1 MTSPSG
7 HPPVGQA
14 AASEAAGMVV
24 HGIEPTGPDAGAN
37 GSAVASSAGV
47 PASAVAGSA
56 PADAESASAGSV
68 STGAALVTASLASVV
83 AGPASADTA
92 LADGGPAGADGGL
105 VRSASVSAGP
115 VTAATGRAAARDAA
129 ASGAAA
135 PSERSAASDR
145 VAGLGTGPRPY
156 RAGPKWAWFLPSALA
171 LLVSLWGITTP
182 SFWRDEAATIAAV
195 RRPFGELIKMLGNVD
210 AVHSVYYIAMWP
222 LVHAFGPGELVL
234 RLPSAL
240 AMSAAAAGVAAIGRR
255 LISPWAGLAAGVLFA
270 FLPVVS
276 RYGQEGRSYAAVI
289 LMAVIASYF
298 LVRVLEAGPTG
309 AGTAASSRRSVA
321 SRLRGSSPAQLRW
334 PTPPPASGDE
344 QGPEPAGS
352 RGAAPARRRWLVAYG
367 ASLAVLGMVNIFG
380 LLLIGGHAVTVAL
393 QYRRHAGDH
402 AVRRLAIGW
411 LIAVIAGVVV
421 TSPLLVFGWMEH
433 SQIAWLAVNT
443 PKLSTLLQLTG
454 SFIATVSIVVVIG
467 VAFVVAIESTTQW
480 RKSHLPRLLSELTL
494 PWLVVPPVVLLAASL
509 ISPVYTSRYILIC
522 VPPIALL
529 GGAAIAALG
538 RIGGP
543 IALVAVVLA
552 GVPGTGGQ
560 LAVRS
565 AAGHYDDIRGIDQI
579 VATQKQPGD
588 VVLYTNPNA
597 ESFGSAY
604 SFGLGT
610 LPNIAQQEAAIP
622 SGTLAGK
629 QLQPLAAIQAKL
641 RLVSRVW
648 IVEIN
653 KCVSPPQLLRPN
665 GTSLGAALQGLP
677 LHFVRFWHDHGDWL
691 LLYAHG
697 ADGPGSQF
705 VQPETTC
712 PPTTTL
718 ATS

>member
-7 HPPVGQA
+7 LPPVGQA
-14 AASEAAGMVV
+14 AASQATGMVV
-24 HGIEPTGPDAGAN
+24 HGREPTGTDVMAN
-37 GSAVASSAGV
+37 GSAVAS
-47 PASAVAGSA
+47 PASVGATLVNAGLARLEAGSA
-56 PADAESASAGSV
+56 LAD
-68 STGAALVTASLASVV
+68 
-83 AGPASADTA
+83 AGPARSGASAARTGAMPA
-92 LADGGPAGADGGL
+92 LAGE
-105 VRSASVSAGP
+105 R
-115 VTAATGRAAARDAA
+115 ATTKDATTQDERPA
-129 ASGAAA
+129 ASIKD
-135 PSERSAASDR
+135 ERSAASGQG
-145 VAGLGTGPRPY
+145 AEPAAGPRPY
-156 RAGPKWAWFLPSALA
+156 QAGPKWAWFLPSAITLA
-171 LLVSLWGITTP
+171 VSLWDITKP

-195 RRPFGELIKMLGNVD
+195 RRPFRDLITMLGNVD
-210 AVHSVYYIAMWP
+210 AVHSVYYMFMWP
-222 LVHAFGPGELVL
+222 LVHTFGPSELVL

-240 AMSAAAAGVAAIGRR
+240 AISAAAAGVAAIGRR

-298 LVRVLEAGPTG
+298 LVRVLDTGPSRALAGSSSVRPV
-309 AGTAASSRRSVA
+309 AAWGRRSR
-321 SRLRGSSPAQLRW
+321 SGSPVPLRW
-334 PTPPPASGDE
+334 PTPLESAAE
-344 QGPEPAGS
+344 PESAVPGAPVLAEAGMGADA
-352 RGAAPARRRWLVAYG
+352 RGSAAYRQRRRWLVAYG

-402 AVRRLAIGW
+402 AMRRLAVGW
-411 LIAVIAGVVV
+411 LIAVIAGVIV

-443 PKLSTLLQLTG
+443 PKLTTLLQLTG
-454 SFIATVSIVVVIG
+454 SFPETVAIVVVIG
-467 VAFVVAIESTTQW
+467 VVIVVAIEATKEW
-480 RKSHLPRLLSELTL
+480 RRSHLPRLLAELAL
-494 PWLVVPPVVLLAASL
+494 PWLFVPPIALLAASL

-522 VPPIALL
+522 VPAIALL
-529 GGAAIAALG
+529 GGAAITRLG

-543 IALVAVVLA
+543 IALVALMVA

-560 LAVRS
+560 QAVRS

-579 VATQKQPGD
+579 VAANKKPGD

-604 SFGLGT
+604 SYGLGT
-610 LPNIAQQEAAIP
+610 LPNIAQNEAAIP
-622 SGTLAGK
+622 SGTLAGT
-629 QLQPLAAIQAKL
+629 QLSPTAIKAKL
-641 RLVSRVW
+641 RRVSRVW

-653 KCVSPPQLLRPN
+653 KCVSPPQLLQPN
-665 GTSLGAALQGLP
+665 GTSLGAALTGLP
-677 LHFVRFWHDHGDWL
+677 LHFVRYWHDHGDWL

-697 ADGPGSQF
+697 AGMQIVLPAWF
-705 VQPETTC
+705 C
-712 PPTTTL
+712 PPTTTP